1 MKRWRVRST
10 WNAAVNDPSSVTRS
24 RNAAPVQPDALNGW
38 GRALRWIAG
47 RTSVLLVL
55 AVLMTLAGYAG
66 RWQWFAD
73 AMNHTRCHL
82 MVGALVALA
91 VFAAVRWWR
100 WALTAGV
107 CFAANF
113 WSVWPVDW
121 VMPERKVV
129 AEGPEVRVLF
139 WNVHAS
145 TDQWEQIQSVIHQAD
160 ADVVALIELNHALVP
175 ALQPLRQSHPHYQ
188 ELSRSGAFGLG
199 VYSRRPVT
207 WVKAGGDPAE
217 IRGTINAGEADLD
230 IWAVH
235 TLPPMG
241 TANLAE
247 RNGQLRDLAV
257 GLADDV
263 RQHRRVIVGGDFNIT
278 PWTREFR
285 KLVQVSGCRDSRD
298 SRGYQATWPRSLGPL
313 GIPIDHVLV
322 SPDVQVIDRT
332 VIGGDV
338 SDHRAVLCRF
348 RPVGAL

>member
-1 MKRWRVRST
+1 M
-10 WNAAVNDPSSVTRS
+10 NDPSNATRT
-24 RNAAPVQPDALNGW
+24 RKAAPVQSEVPNRWA
-38 GRALRWIAG
+38 RALQWIAG

-66 RWQWFAD
+66 RWHWFAD
-73 AMNHTRCHL
+73 AMNHTRFHL

-100 WALTAGV
+100 WAVFAGV
-107 CFAANF
+107 CFVANF
-113 WSVWPVDW
+113 WTVWPVQW
-121 VMPERKVV
+121 VMPERQAD

-145 TDQWEQIQSVIHQAD
+145 TDRWEQIRAVIDQAD
-160 ADVVALIELNHALVP
+160 ADVIALIELNHALVP
-175 ALQPLRQSHPHYQ
+175 ALEPLRQTHPYHQ

-199 VYSRRPVT
+199 MYSRRPVT
-207 WVKAGGDPAE
+207 WGKAGGDPAE
-217 IRGTINAGEADLD
+217 IRGSINAGQAELD

-247 RNGQLRDLAV
+247 RNGQLRSVASELA
-257 GLADDV
+257 GDV
-263 RQHRRVIVGGDFNIT
+263 RERRGVVVGGDFNIT
-278 PWTREFR
+278 PWAREFR
-285 KLVQVSGCRDSRD
+285 TLVQRSGCRDSRD

-322 SPDVQVIDRT
+322 SPGVQIIDRM
-332 VIGGDV
+332 VIAGDV
-338 SDHRAVLCRF
+338 SDHRAVLVRL
-348 RPVGAL
+348 RPVGGR